1 MLARCHEFER
11 LKKVISD
18 LDVFYRLS
26 ESEDGTFELIKA
38 WKTVK
43 FIYRLGD
50 WGGGIEFERLKKV
63 ISDLDMF
70 YRLSESGDGT
80 FELIRD

>member
-1 MLARCHEFER
+1 MYILMINNSMNNFLFPQVEELPFLLARCQELDR

-38 WKTVK
+38 WKTVM
-43 FIYRLGD
+43 LG
-50 WGGGIEFERLKKV
+50 F
-63 ISDLDMF
+63 
-70 YRLSESGDGT
+70 
-80 FELIRD
+80 